1 MAVTEN
7 INYLS
12 KPEQNIFKAYLLN
25 HLYQN
30 ARQLCQMYYLQY
42 FKFLKNHYQE
52 DEMIDAGVIRFLIN
66 DIIATEEYSLEGVAN
81 YLRVPL
87 DVVVDLVTG
96 ININPSLALSTKIIE
111 LHTTV
116 RKTVYG
122 EIIKKIAENHA
133 TYKV

>member
-1 MAVTEN
+1 
-7 INYLS
+7 
-12 KPEQNIFKAYLLN
+12 
-25 HLYQN
+25 
-30 ARQLCQMYYLQY
+30 
-42 FKFLKNHYQE
+42 
-52 DEMIDAGVIRFLIN
+52 MIDAGVIRFLIN